1 MKKKLLAVAFAA
13 ILVVIAVAGTSLA
26 YLQDT
31 DAEDNVFTVG
41 NVEIDLYENFD
52 ESLAHLVPAVGSAQD
67 GTLKNGITKEV
78 FVTNTGSEAAYVRV
92 HIAIPAV
99 LDNGNPDFDARLN
112 VLHFNYDSNNVGAGK
127 WDWSKTAGS
136 VYEGDWNFYTTTI
149 DNVAY
154 NVYVVTYEKA
164 LASGEETVSAMNQ
177 VYMESTTTNEDITRI
192 KETLG
197 DNWHIYVAA
206 EGVQAAGFPDAY
218 TALNSAFGNPGEY
231 TVDWNAVVGVDNVSG
246 N

>member
-1 MKKKLLAVAFAA
+1 MKKKLFAVAFAA

-52 ESLAHLVPAVGSAQD
+52 ESLAHLVPAVGSAQN

-99 LDNGNPDFDARLN
+99 LDNGNPDFDASRN
-112 VLHFNYDSNNVGAGK
+112 VLHFNYDSDNIGAGK
-127 WDWSKTAGS
+127 WDWSKTTGD

-149 DNVAY
+149 GNVAY

-206 EGVQAAGFPDAY
+206 EGVQAAGFSDAY
-218 TALNSAFGNPGEY
+218 AALNAAFGTPGEY
-231 TVDWNAVVGVDNVSG
+231 TVDWNAVAGVDTVPG